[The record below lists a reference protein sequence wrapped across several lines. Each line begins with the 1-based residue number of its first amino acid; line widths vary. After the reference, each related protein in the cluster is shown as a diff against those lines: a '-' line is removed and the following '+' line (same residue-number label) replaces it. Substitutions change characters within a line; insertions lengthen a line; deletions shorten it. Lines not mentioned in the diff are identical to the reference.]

1 MQERRKAVED
11 GDDGD
16 PDSPGRD
23 EGWNDGLAVV
33 AGGEEKV
40 DSTKREAGIFPVVG
54 PRVDRG
60 GEAGVE
66 DELVESLKAFDNS
79 NSISWQIIAL
89 SDNEFAAINTY
100 DSIEERSDDVVT
112 GLTWLDSISHLLE
125 LYDDS
130 RTKAFSGIIVAA
142 SEA

>member
-1 MQERRKAVED
+1 MPLVTTVTRFKAK
-11 GDDGD
+11 
-16 PDSPGRD
+16 P
-23 EGWNDGLAVV
+23 
-33 AGGEEKV
+33 
-40 DSTKREAGIFPVVG
+40 
-54 PRVDRG
+54 
-60 GEAGVE
+60 GVE

-79 NSISWQIIAL
+79 NSLSWQIIAL

-130 RTKAFSGIIVAA
+130 RTEAFSGIIVAA
-142 SEA
+142 SEV